1 MRLTRPRAALAL
13 AALVLSAAPAPA
25 VITKLT
31 PLAEVLDGDDF
42 IFVAAVGKVDPDK
55 PSAVFT
61 VAKKLKGDPPFDRL
75 PVNMAGNDEAKKAG
89 DTKTVLDRLG
99 ADRKVVFF
107 VSKRGKRYNA
117 KAFVEGSWFS
127 VQGTE
132 DEADKVVRWAFQ
144 NGEPFLRRT
153 FKGTSAELVKVVEDG
168 LAKRA
173 KPPAP
178 DEKEKPGYGPPAE
191 KKCDDPSGR
200 TRSVSDG
207 VATPEP
213 VPVGPRPVAWAE
225 GGRAF
230 GPQTRSPEGATS
242 LRPGHRPG
250 SHVDG
255 PGSPS
260 AHPVAHAPGSPAL
273 FAVIPSLALVGP
285 LAVLAALFPG
295 LAARLAVGMKRWRA
309 FLVVASLNTTLAFA
323 YWLVRTQ
330 WPGTLPN
337 SWWAGP
343 TAFTLYLMLVTA
355 VGLSW
360 AGRRYRRMGAADAAV
375 TATPGRTEPL
385 TLAGLAAAVGLIAAL
400 VAWQAGWAAN
410 FDLPMRDITFVG
422 IAALAAGLYAGYRVL
437 TAAADGPP
445 AADPPPVRL
454 SLSGE
459 TVALGVL
466 LLCGFVT
473 VLLSGRAGYGPVA
486 TGTVQGADDAI
497 GPRLVGVK
505 TFPVNKATQ
514 VLSGVTVAGDRLYFG
529 TKFVT
534 SSEYG
539 QLVCMDRETGEEKWR
554 FEADDDLEPVFCTP
568 TVAGGKV
575 YCGEGLHENKNCR
588 LFCVDAATGKPAW
601 AAPFKT
607 ASHTEG
613 APAVGGG
620 RVFFPAGDDGL
631 IAADAATGAERW
643 RLKGGKD
650 AGIHIDAAPALSAD
664 GTRVFVGSGLYTY
677 VAVALDAA
685 TGKELWRTDLKLRAF
700 GAPLAAGKFVYYG
713 IGTGNMGADTHDYD
727 EEGGAKEK
735 APAGAVVCLDAAT
748 GKEQWRHDLP
758 RSVHTGLAA
767 DAFSVYAG
775 CRDGFVYALDR
786 KTGKLRWKT
795 GIGGAVTSCPAV
807 ATAGG
812 VPVAVYAV
820 GREGLAVCLN
830 PHTGK
835 VVWERQL
842 PGFQWD
848 GVEGNGVL
856 SGPTVVTTGSRRAVY
871 VGALTASDSGV
882 KSAAVF
888 RFDDDLDGG

>member
-13 AALVLSAAPAPA
+13 AALLLPAAPAPA

-42 IFVAAVGKVDPDK
+42 IFVAAVGKLDPDK

-61 VAKKLKGDPPFDRL
+61 VEKKLKGDPPFDRL
-75 PVNMAGNDEAKKAG
+75 PVNMTGNDEAKKAG

-99 ADRKVVFF
+99 GDRKVVFF

-153 FKGTSAELVKVVEDG
+153 FKGTSAELVKAVEDG

-191 KKCDDPSGR
+191 KKDGKCGDAPFSRDPES
-200 TRSVSDG
+200 
-207 VATPEP
+207 
-213 VPVGPRPVAWAE
+213 AE
-225 GGRAF
+225 G
-230 GPQTRSPEGATS
+230 SATS
-242 LRPGHRPG
+242 APAP
-250 SHVDG
+250 
-255 PGSPS
+255 PS
-260 AHPVAHAPGSPAL
+260 ADSGSRLNGGGSPAL
-273 FAVIPSLALVGP
+273 FGVIPSLALVGP

-309 FLVVASLNTTLAFA
+309 FLVVASLNTTFAFI
-323 YWLVRTQ
+323 YWLVRSY
-330 WPGTLPN
+330 WPEALPA

-360 AGRRYRRMGAADAAV
+360 AGRRYRRMAAADPAV
-375 TATPGRTEPL
+375 TAVPGRAELL
-385 TLAGLAAAVGLIAAL
+385 TLAGLAAAVGLVALL
-400 VAWQAGWAAN
+400 VAWQSGWAAN
-410 FDLPMRDITFVG
+410 FDLPMRDIIFVG
-422 IAALAAGLYAGYRVL
+422 VAALAAGLYAGYRKL
-437 TAAADGPP
+437 TAATDGPP
-445 AADPPPVRL
+445 VADAPGSPGVRL

-459 TVALGVL
+459 SVGLGVL

-473 VLLSGRAGYGPVA
+473 VLTTGRAGSGPVA
-486 TGTVQGADDAI
+486 TGTTEGDAETI

-505 TFPVNKATQ
+505 TFPVKKATQ

-529 TKFVT
+529 TQFVRST
-534 SSEYG
+534 QEG

-554 FEADDDLEPVFCTP
+554 FEADDDLLPVFCTP

-575 YCGEGLHENKNCR
+575 YCGEGLHENKDCR
-588 LFCVDAATGKPAW
+588 LFCLDAATGKPAW
-601 AAPFKT
+601 PAPFKT

-631 IAADAATGAERW
+631 VAADATTGAERW
-643 RLKGGKD
+643 RFKGGKA
-650 AGIHIDAAPALSAD
+650 AGVHVDAAPALSAD
-664 GTRVFVGSGLYTY
+664 GTRVFVGSGLYSY

-700 GAPLAAGKFVYYG
+700 GAPLAAGKSVYYG
-713 IGTGNMGADTHDYD
+713 VGTGNMGADAHDYE
-727 EEGGAKEK
+727 EEGGVREKE
-735 APAGAVVCLDAAT
+735 PAGAVVCLDAES
-748 GKEQWRHDLP
+748 GKEAWRYDLP

-795 GIGGAVTSCPAV
+795 GVGGAVTSCPAV

-812 VPVAVYAV
+812 APVAVYAV
-820 GREGLAVCLN
+820 SREGKAACLN

-835 VVWERQL
+835 VVWEKQL
-842 PGFQWD
+842 PGFLWD

-856 SGPTVVTTGSRRAVY
+856 SGPAVVTAGSKRTIY
-871 VGALTASDSGV
+871 VGALTVSDSGV